1 MQNRRQE
8 QSTILYMRDD
18 VGQRRKILKNRIRFR
33 LNYKWRPYNEVNR
46 QDSCGQ
52 VGSGRPNEQDLESF
66 PRNESRTGEPFKS
79 LGYSTMNGVIPSKSK
94 KLDNFAWRVANQN
107 LKPSVIELECTRLLI
122 TKTPESITWWILES
136 HFQYKSVESQ
146 NAILEFTRKYF
157 QELFVTKTWARVLRT
172 CFQILIRGNWSE
184 VIPLLRFWRNYTIHG
199 SPTIWMVRPRVIH
212 SWGC

>member
-79 LGYSTMNGVIPSKSK
+79 LAYSTVNGVIHSKSK
-94 KLDNFAWRVANQN
+94 KSGNFARRVANQN
-107 LKPSVIELECTRLLI
+107 LKPSAVRT
-122 TKTPESITWWILES
+122 
-136 HFQYKSVESQ
+136 
-146 NAILEFTRKYF
+146 
-157 QELFVTKTWARVLRT
+157 RVLQA
-172 CFQILIRGNWSE
+172 FGYK
-184 VIPLLRFWRNYTIHG
+184 NYRQYYLVD
-199 SPTIWMVRPRVIH
+199 SRVAFAV
-212 SWGC
+212 